1 MTRRAKAL
9 QPSGYTVLLV
19 DDNPDYLQ
27 ATRLLLEREGHN
39 VLTATN
45 GPEALALL
53 PDQRVDLLLLDY
65 FMPGMTGEQ
74 VVAEV
79 RKFDPFVQ
87 VILQT
92 GYASEQPPREL
103 LHRLNIQGYYDKTD
117 GPDQLLLWT
126 AVGLKAAYTLQL
138 LFKSR
143 RGVEFILERTP
154 DLHRFQSMR
163 DLAREI
169 LHQVAMLLAEVG
181 ANANVTGFV
190 ATLDADA
197 ELIVRAGTGA
207 FDAEGRAKDL
217 VDAERLGAMFS
228 ALEQAEVQIGAHRT
242 IVPLRAGPLTVGVV
256 YLDQPIVGDQ
266 TLSLVR
272 MLAN

>member
-1 MTRRAKAL
+1 MTRRAKAE
-9 QPSGYTVLLV
+9 QASGYTVLLV

-53 PDQRVDLLLLDY
+53 PAHQVDLLLLDY

-103 LHRLNIQGYYDKTD
+103 LPRLNIHGYYDKTE
-117 GPDQLLLWT
+117 GPEQLLLWT
-126 AVGLKAAYTLQL
+126 AVGLKAAYTLCL
-138 LFKSR
+138 LFKGR

-154 DLHRFQSMR
+154 DLHRLQSMH

-169 LHQVAMLLAEVG
+169 LHQATTLLAEIG
-181 ANANVTGFV
+181 SAANLAGFV
-190 ATLDADA
+190 ATLD
-197 ELIVRAGTGA
+197 
-207 FDAEGRAKDL
+207 
-217 VDAERLGAMFS
+217 
-228 ALEQAEVQIGAHRT
+228 
-242 IVPLRAGPLTVGVV
+242 
-256 YLDQPIVGDQ
+256 
-266 TLSLVR
+266 
-272 MLAN
+272 